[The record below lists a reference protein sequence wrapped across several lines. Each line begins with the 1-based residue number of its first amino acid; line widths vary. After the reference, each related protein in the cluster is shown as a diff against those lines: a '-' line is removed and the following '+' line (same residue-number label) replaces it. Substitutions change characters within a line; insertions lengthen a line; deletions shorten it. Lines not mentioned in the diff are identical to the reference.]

1 MSLGDKLK
9 ESLTQ
14 YIDEK
19 FESYRGQIASDLSTG
34 IASLAGIIAIWSLF
48 IVCLIFLFASIAIL
62 LGWFLKAWMGTFAY
76 IISFLFVSFL
86 LLILSGYILLNRK
99 KIIENPVF
107 KIISK
112 TLRNPEADK
121 N

>member
-1 MSLGDKLK
+1 MSIGDKLK

-48 IVCLIFLFASIAIL
+48 IICLIFLFASIAIL
-62 LGWFLKAWMGTFAY
+62 MGWFLQAWMGTFAY
-76 IISFLFVSFL
+76 IFSFLFVSFL
-86 LLILSGYILLNRK
+86 LLVLSAFLLLNRK

-112 TLRNPEADK
+112 TLRNPEA
-121 N
+121 NQN